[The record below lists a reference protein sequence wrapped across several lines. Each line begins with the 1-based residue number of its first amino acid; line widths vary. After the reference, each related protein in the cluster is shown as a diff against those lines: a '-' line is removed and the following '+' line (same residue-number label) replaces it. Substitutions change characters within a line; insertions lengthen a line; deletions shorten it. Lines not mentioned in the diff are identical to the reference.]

1 MWGQAFP
8 RPARPKPKDLGF
20 DVAFARVGT
29 ECESLFGRALARVG
43 TAASAV
49 QAERSSAG
57 FRDPQFVDKALDLLL
72 ADI

>member
-1 MWGQAFP
+1 MWGSSVP

-29 ECESLFGRALARVG
+29 AASAVQALARVG

-49 QAERSSAG
+49 QAEREGISRNRKLKRLCQKSLG
-57 FRDPQFVDKALDLLL
+57 KRLFE
-72 ADI
+72 